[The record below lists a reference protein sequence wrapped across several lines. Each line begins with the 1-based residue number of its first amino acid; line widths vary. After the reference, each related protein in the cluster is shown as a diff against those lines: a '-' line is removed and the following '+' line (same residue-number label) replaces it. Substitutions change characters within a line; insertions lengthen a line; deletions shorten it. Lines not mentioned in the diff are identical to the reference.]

1 MEETITTGKTK
12 FTDEELYEGV
22 KDLPY
27 FKHLPLPKHWYKK
40 FNIPVPEPVSFQT
53 FAMERRWLEHKFDEG
68 ITYEVRNEPVPGGV
82 RPIIEPEPIPME
94 VISESVS
101 ETTQLKTEESA
112 RSITPT
118 DSTPLL
124 SEAGPNVQSSD
135 AE

>member
-1 MEETITTGKTK
+1 MEEPVTTGKTK

-53 FAMERRWLEHKFDEG
+53 YAMERRWMEHKFDEG
-68 ITYEVRNEPVPGGV
+68 ITYEVRNEPAPGGV
-82 RPIIEPEPIPME
+82 RPLLEPEEIPME

-101 ETTQLKTEESA
+101 ESQQLTPEDLALTKAPSDSA
-112 RSITPT
+112 
-118 DSTPLL
+118 PLL

-135 AE
+135 A